1 MGKNESQYFAGSS
14 SPDKNSRTREK
25 AMKSAVLYT
34 LVATLSLTTLNAFA
48 QSCQTGGG
56 QYPGVG
62 PASPYAPN
70 GTFPTAAEVQQFLS
84 QSSAGVAAPVASPA
98 APQARITVVDPTEAS
113 ATNSSAAGSTGSA
126 RITVVPDDSLSV
138 PGGTSKSVTTGVDS
152 SSIAEGL
159 KGLVGN
165 WTAVARVGDNE
176 LTTVELQLDDRGW
189 ATLTV
194 PGTDGKKSTIK
205 RRVEF
210 KNDEIKLTGPDA
222 ETVLG
227 KLVSFNSRQM
237 VLEKAG
243 GQVTFVRM

>member
-1 MGKNESQYFAGSS
+1 
-14 SPDKNSRTREK
+14 
-25 AMKSAVLYT
+25 MKSAVLYT
-34 LVATLSLTTLNAFA
+34 LVATLTFSAVIASAET
-48 QSCQTGGG
+48 CQTGGG
-56 QYPGVG
+56 QYPGIG
-62 PASPYAPN
+62 SASPYAPN
-70 GTFPTAAEVQQFLS
+70 GPYPTAAEVQQFLS
-84 QSSAGVAAPVASPA
+84 QSPAGVVTPVASPA

-113 ATNSSAAGSTGSA
+113 AVNSGSAAASTNPV
-126 RITVVPDDSLSV
+126 RITVVSDDTLSV
-138 PGGTSKSVTTGVDS
+138 PSGSSKPVVADINSG
-152 SSIAEGL
+152 SIAEGL
-159 KGLVGN
+159 KGLVGS

-243 GQVTFVRM
+243 GQVTFVRI